1 MDNRRNAKGL
11 GGTRT
16 HTGFNSRRILNP
28 PNTDA
33 DNGAK
38 PLDHK
43 PLSDTQHGPDISD
56 LALRLAQLTAKHPD
70 LQHLITA
77 WPDLPGAVKAGIKA
91 MVQATTR

>member
-1 MDNRRNAKGL
+1 VDNRRNANGL

-16 HTGFNSRRILNP
+16 HTGFNSQRILSP
-28 PNTDA
+28 LAADA
-33 DNGAK
+33 NKTAK
-38 PLDHK
+38 PLDH
-43 PLSDTQHGPDISD
+43 PPVSDTPQDDTVSD

-77 WPDLPGAVKAGIKA
+77 WPDLPDAVKAGITA